1 PSSARIIIRPGA
13 AEIDDG
19 LPAGVLSLSF
29 HINRGA
35 NSAQDRRIG
44 NCCHSQWIVHRWAGV
59 VALFHVGS
67 SKEFHE
73 LCDKLRNIGANVLEL
88 FHALRYRE
96 YLVGDIESDHGYWPG
111 FFKDNR
117 CGFWVS
123 QDIELSSRSH
133 IAGVVPAPIKV
144 IPPTRS
150 TSCGYMRAKSA
161 ILVKEPVG
169 IMTTAPG
176 SFSEITW

>member
-1 PSSARIIIRPGA
+1 M
-13 AEIDDG
+13 
-19 LPAGVLSLSF
+19 
-29 HINRGA
+29 
-35 NSAQDRRIG
+35 
-44 NCCHSQWIVHRWAGV
+44 HRWAGV

-133 IAGVVPAPIKV
+133 IAGVVPAAHQSDSANTLNQLWVHAREKRDI
-144 IPPTRS
+144 
-150 TSCGYMRAKSA
+150 GQRAGRNNDHGTGF
-161 ILVKEPVG
+161 ILRDNLGNEVDRVDV
-169 IMTTAPG
+169 
-176 SFSEITW
+176 F